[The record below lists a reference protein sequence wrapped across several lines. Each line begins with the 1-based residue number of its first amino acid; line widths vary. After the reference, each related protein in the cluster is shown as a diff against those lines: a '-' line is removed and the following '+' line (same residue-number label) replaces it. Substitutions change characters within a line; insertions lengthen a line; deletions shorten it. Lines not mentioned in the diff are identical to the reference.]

1 MADGV
6 KDQKREKKRCKVGD
20 REKDTG
26 KKEGNDKDREKAH
39 EKIDEKE
46 VEESDIDTSDTI
58 SINDFLMLM
67 ILKLRFAGCKFI
79 FQKMGKKLKMSKFIL
94 T

>member
-6 KDQKREKKRCKVGD
+6 KDQKREMERCKVGD

-39 EKIDEKE
+39 EKTDEKKE
-46 VEESDIDTSDTI
+46 VEESDSDTSDTI
-58 SINDFLMLM
+58 SINHFLMLM
-67 ILKLRFAGCKFI
+67 ISMLRFAGCRVLI
-79 FQKMGKKLKMSKFIL
+79 HVIS
-94 T
+94 

>member
-6 KDQKREKKRCKVGD
+6 KDKKREMERCKVGD

-39 EKIDEKE
+39 EKIDEKTE
-46 VEESDIDTSDTI
+46 VEESYSDTSDTI
-58 SINDFLMLM
+58 SINSDFFDADDIKVEICLP
-67 ILKLRFAGCKFI
+67 
-79 FQKMGKKLKMSKFIL
+79 
-94 T
+94 